1 MIDTLVDDDS
11 SLAEASTARLTQL
24 MSVMESTN
32 TFVIAVAEDA
42 HLEEAHRLAEV
53 TGAHLVEVPVAP
65 LPHQSLADI
74 LTELID
80 LLVAAWQND

>member
-1 MIDTLVDDDS
+1 
-11 SLAEASTARLTQL
+11 
-24 MSVMESTN
+24 
-32 TFVIAVAEDA
+32 VAEDA